1 MIQWFESLSAI
12 QRFFAYIA
20 IPSTLILAIQTI
32 LLIFGLAGGGDGDAD
47 SDGLEL
53 EPGGG
58 VDLDGDGEIDI
69 PGEDFS
75 ADDLSSAADGGLRL
89 FTIRGFIAFFT
100 VFGWG
105 GLALLRAGI
114 PTPVSALLAGA
125 MGLCSMLVMAVI
137 FKLAMQLQSDG
148 TMQLENA
155 VGQSG
160 SVYLTIPP
168 ARRGR
173 GKVEVVVQEQVRELE
188 AVTDEKEPLPTGCEV
203 VVTAISG
210 RSTLVVCKK

>member
-105 GLALLRAGI
+105 GLALLREIGRASCRER
-114 PTPVSALLAGA
+114 VWQ
-125 MGLCSMLVMAVI
+125 LV
-137 FKLAMQLQSDG
+137 
-148 TMQLENA
+148 
-155 VGQSG
+155 
-160 SVYLTIPP
+160 
-168 ARRGR
+168 
-173 GKVEVVVQEQVRELE
+173 
-188 AVTDEKEPLPTGCEV
+188 
-203 VVTAISG
+203 
-210 RSTLVVCKK
+210 